1 MRKTRPR
8 PSLEAL
14 STGVEPACAVGVWR
28 SWLRLYR
35 KPQSHLQNKSRR
47 LLRLERAYQ
56 LWVFFIQPFL
66 IPGKQIHG
74 ATMPEG
80 KATLAVELGL
90 KQPSFAGEALFSQ
103 SCQHRRH
110 PCRIWPFAQP
120 GARNSP
126 NRVGSG
132 IRPLPMESLV
142 GCSEGL
148 QCNQAGCFAGA
159 KDRKSTRLNSSH
171 SSISYA

>member
-47 LLRLERAYQ
+47 LLRLERVYQ

-74 ATMPEG
+74 ATLPEG
-80 KATLAVELGL
+80 KATPPSSLGSNNH
-90 KQPSFAGEALFSQ
+90 PSREKLSSVKVASIGDTHVRLGHLRSRARASAG
-103 SCQHRRH
+103 
-110 PCRIWPFAQP
+110 
-120 GARNSP
+120 NSS
-126 NRVGSG
+126 NRVASG
-132 IRPLPMESLV
+132 IRPLSMESLV

-148 QCNQAGCFAGA
+148 QC
-159 KDRKSTRLNSSH
+159 L
-171 SSISYA
+171 

>member
-1 MRKTRPR
+1 
-8 PSLEAL
+8 
-14 STGVEPACAVGVWR
+14 TGGEPACAVGVWR

-90 KQPSFAGEALFSQ
+90 KQPSFAGEALLVKVASIGGTHVGFGHLRS
-103 SCQHRRH
+103 R
-110 PCRIWPFAQP
+110 
-120 GARNSP
+120 ARAIRLIEWVP
-126 NRVGSG
+126 AFDLYPWNRW
-132 IRPLPMESLV
+132 LD
-142 GCSEGL
+142 
-148 QCNQAGCFAGA
+148 AA
-159 KDRKSTRLNSSH
+159 KDCSVTR
-171 SSISYA
+171 